1 MEIAIGILYD
11 FVLSFHGF
19 YAGRTHD
26 VLSEHYYI
34 PLNFPLQP
42 NFLTLLLHIR
52 ETLNSYGLNHLPRY
66 GLREH
71 LTDRLERLRAVVAIH
86 FVYFYTR
93 SSRLKF
99 IHKGSPT

>member
-52 ETLNSYGLNHLPRY
+52 EPLNS
-66 GLREH
+66 
-71 LTDRLERLRAVVAIH
+71 LEFGRFLYVSIV
-86 FVYFYTR
+86 
-93 SSRLKF
+93 
-99 IHKGSPT
+99 PTELH

>member
-26 VLSEHYYI
+26 VVSEHYYI

-42 NFLTLLLHIR
+42 NFF
-52 ETLNSYGLNHLPRY
+52 
-66 GLREH
+66 
-71 LTDRLERLRAVVAIH
+71 DVVAA
-86 FVYFYTR
+86 YTR
-93 SSRLKF
+93 ASEQPRIWPLPLCLDCSHRVALGTRISVDKMSSKTS
-99 IHKGSPT
+99 KN